1 MTPMDLPHFIDTRTD
16 DDGHTAVTVVFDL
29 APGQVDAA
37 LHALRIVRDNRYRLT
52 EIATDDVLAMRE
64 MTSLVDE
71 LAEVVG
77 GDGIAR
83 FQMTVA
89 RLGVLR
95 DGLMEFTAGEH
106 LEREGDNAAHP
117 VAWELFDALRD
128 LHAEAVHV
136 ALQGVSTVR

>member
-1 MTPMDLPHFIDTRTD
+1 MTPMDLPHFIDARTD
-16 DDGHTAVTVVFDL
+16 DDGHTAVTVLFDL
-29 APGQVDAA
+29 APEQVDAA
-37 LHALRIVRDNRYRLT
+37 LHSLRTVRDARYRLA
-52 EIATDDVLAMRE
+52 EIATDDVLALRE

-83 FQMTVA
+83 FHLTVA

-106 LEREGDNAAHP
+106 LEREGDDAAQP
-117 VAWELFDALRD
+117 VAWELLDALQG

-136 ALQGVSTVR
+136 ALQGVSPVR